1 MGRKQTED
9 YRILIPSPST
19 MFNLAC
25 SDSIKGFA
33 PLGHTVNL
41 IGDSFAGK
49 TVFALSILAEM
60 ARIKEFDNHKFIYNA
75 VETIDNLD
83 IPRMFGSKLLNRLIP
98 ISTRTIE
105 ECEKDIHKRINAN
118 EKFIYFLDSFD
129 ALTSEE
135 EVKVKKDGRG
145 SYRGVDKVR
154 VLNSILRKIETPL
167 KQNQSSFIVVSQT
180 LKPFDP
186 FALDGV
192 TRAGGRK
199 LKFHSYLEIWLCLG
213 RKIFRSEAS
222 KKKNR
227 PMGAH
232 ITVRLTKNK
241 VTGKMRTIRFPIYL
255 SYGVDDVESMIDFL
269 CEEDVFSKGEKT
281 IIAEPLG
288 LRGTKLR
295 LIKLIEQNNCES
307 QLKELC
313 QETWNEIEK
322 SIEVDRK
329 KKYE

>member
-1 MGRKQTED
+1 MGRKAVKD
-9 YRILIPSPST
+9 HKILIPSPST

-25 SDSIKGFA
+25 SDSIKGFV
-33 PLGHTVNL
+33 PLGHTINL

-60 ARIKEFDNHKFIYNA
+60 ARMKEFDDHKFIYNA
-75 VETIDNLD
+75 VESIDNLN
-83 IPRMFGSKLLNRLIP
+83 IPKMFGSKMVNRLIP

-105 ECEKDIHKRINAN
+105 DCEKDIHKRINDK

-135 EVKVKKDGRG
+135 EVKVKKDGKG

-154 VLNSILRKIETPL
+154 VLNSILRKVETPL
-167 KQNQSSFIVVSQT
+167 KETQSCFVVVSQT

-213 RKIFRSEAS
+213 RKIFKNEAS

-232 ITVRLTKNK
+232 ITLRLTKNK

-288 LRGTKLR
+288 IRGTKPK
-295 LIKLIEQNNCES
+295 LIKLIEQNNQEEV
-307 QLKELC
+307 LKELC
-313 QETWNEIEK
+313 QEAWDEIEK
-322 SIEVDRK
+322 SIEIDRK
-329 KKYE
+329 RKYE